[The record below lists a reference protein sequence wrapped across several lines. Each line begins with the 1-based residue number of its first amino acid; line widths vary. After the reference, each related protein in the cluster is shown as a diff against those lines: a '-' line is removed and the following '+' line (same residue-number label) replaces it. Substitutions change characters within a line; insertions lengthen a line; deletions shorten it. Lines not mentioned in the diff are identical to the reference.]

1 MQPLPKKTALDEVRK
16 KKRINIPIEVQNR
29 YRSIIK
35 MTDTNDKIRIDQVH
49 IETAIPAIDSF
60 SIDVTLLTSSMTDTR
75 IKNTAYEDICQLVEQ
90 YLLLISTL

>member
-1 MQPLPKKTALDEVRK
+1 
-16 KKRINIPIEVQNR
+16 
-29 YRSIIK
+29 

-49 IETAIPAIDSF
+49 IETAIPAIDSHPDSF